1 MEIRQPFFSVIV
13 PTTGGRLQNLELVLT
28 SLSNQ
33 YFPKQLY
40 EVIVV
45 NDGGEQE
52 PYSLCKDFAEKFSG
66 LTYLYTERFQ
76 PLDFSQSISDI
87 RWVKVES
94 EAWGTYPLAGLDG
107 DIEKRTLDI
116 QPRNKGAMAARG
128 DFFIFA
134 DSDIIL
140 APTAL
145 SLYFQDM
152 MHNPNRIVLGVYH
165 WLYPMHVT
173 PEDVLTRF
181 DDIINEHIAKHMLSE
196 IEPTGVQS
204 HNICRDY
211 RMADFRAFPSDV
223 VFQQP
228 GHINHALSC
237 FSGNIC
243 WPRTIFEAI
252 GGYTPYLAA
261 GAHEDGYSGI
271 DIYKHGYG
279 ISFDGRII
287 GGHLYHPR
295 NVQWVEDLKWKRGEI
310 MWLNQQHADCPEMTG
325 IIELTNQ
332 EMERLGVG
340 DWKEKGKLGW

>member
-45 NDGGEQE
+45 NDGGEKQE
-52 PYSLCKDFAEKFSG
+52 PYNLCKEFAEKFSR
-66 LTYLYTERFQ
+66 LCYLRTERFQ
-76 PLDFSQSISDI
+76 PLDFDSPVSKIEGVVVEDI
-87 RWVKVES
+87 LDS
-94 EAWGTYPLAGLDG
+94 LYDGLG
-107 DIEKRTLDI
+107 NTVPNV
-116 QPRNKGAMAARG
+116 QPRNKGTIVAKS

-173 PEDVLTRF
+173 PEDILTRF
-181 DDIINEHIAKHMLSE
+181 DDIINEHISKYMLSE

-211 RMADFRAFPSDV
+211 RMADFRAFPPDT

-243 WPRTIFEAI
+243 WPRAIFEAI

>member
-45 NDGGEQE
+45 NDGGEKEASSVAQGFLQSFSRLF
-52 PYSLCKDFAEKFSG
+52 YIYGEKF
-66 LTYLYTERFQ
+66 T
-76 PLDFSQSISDI
+76 PLSFDKSIDAIREVPCVSWDGISD
-87 RWVKVES
+87 
-94 EAWGTYPLAGLDG
+94 YDG
-107 DIEKRTLDI
+107 IIQDI
-116 QPRNKGAMAARG
+116 QPRNKGAEFARG

-173 PEDVLTRF
+173 PDDVLTRF
-181 DDIINEHIAKHMLSE
+181 DDIINERISKYMLSE

-252 GGYTPYLAA
+252 GGYTSYLAA

>member
-1 MEIRQPFFSVIV
+1 MEIKQPFFSVIV

-52 PYSLCKDFAEKFSG
+52 PYNLCKEFAGWFSG
-66 LTYLYTERFQ
+66 MIYVRTERFE
-76 PLDFSQSISDI
+76 PLGFDEPFSNIKVRPVLDWWSDGQTAI
-87 RWVKVES
+87 GYKEL
-94 EAWGTYPLAGLDG
+94 PN
-107 DIEKRTLDI
+107 I
-116 QPRNKGAMAARG
+116 QPRNKGMLLAQG

-140 APTAL
+140 HPTAL

-173 PEDVLTRF
+173 PNDVLTRF
-181 DDIINEHIAKHMLSE
+181 DDIINERISKYMLSGV
-196 IEPTGVQS
+196 EPTGEQT

-211 RMADFRAFPSDV
+211 RMADFRAFPPDV

-310 MWLNQQHADCPEMTG
+310 PWLNEQHSDCPEMTG

>member
-1 MEIRQPFFSVIV
+1 MEIKQPFFSVII
-13 PTTGGRLQNLELVLT
+13 PTTGGRLENLELVLT

-33 YFPKQLY
+33 WFPKQLY

-45 NDGGEQE
+45 NDGGERE
-52 PYSLCKDFAEKFSG
+52 ALDVCKRFKDFERLAYF
-66 LTYLYTERFQ
+66 YTERFK
-76 PLDFSQSISDI
+76 PLDFGADLVDSVMVEDILDPLYNGAGNTISN
-87 RWVKVES
+87 V
-94 EAWGTYPLAGLDG
+94 
-107 DIEKRTLDI
+107 
-116 QPRNKGAMAARG
+116 QPRNKGVTIARSN
-128 DFFIFA
+128 FFIFA

-152 MHNPNRIVLGVYH
+152 MHNPNRVVLGVYH
-165 WLYPMHVT
+165 WLYPMHIT

-181 DDIINEHIAKHMLSE
+181 DDIINEHLAKKLLTE
-196 IEPTGVQS
+196 VEPTGKQT

-211 RMADFRAFPSDV
+211 RMADFRANPPDI

-243 WPRTIFEAI
+243 WSRTIFEAI
-252 GGYTPYLAA
+252 GGYTPYLHA
-261 GAHEDGYSGI
+261 GAHEDGYSGV

-279 ISFDGRII
+279 ISFDGRIV

-310 MWLNQQHADCPEMTG
+310 PWLNEQHSDCPEMIG
-325 IIELTNQ
+325 VIELTNQ
-332 EMERLGVG
+332 EMKRLGVG

>member
-1 MEIRQPFFSVIV
+1 M
-13 PTTGGRLQNLELVLT
+13 VLT
-28 SLSNQ
+28 SLSSQ
-33 YFPKQLY
+33 HFPKQLY

-45 NDGGEQE
+45 NDGGDMEAE
-52 PYSLCKDFAEKFSG
+52 ELTMGFADAFET
-66 LTYLYTERFQ
+66 LIYLYAGKFE
-76 PLDFSQSISDI
+76 PLSFDSSVEDI
-87 RWVKVES
+87 KKVDGYWAAQGHFPDNLS
-94 EAWGTYPLAGLDG
+94 EKDKIPNV
-107 DIEKRTLDI
+107 
-116 QPRNKGAMAARG
+116 QPRNKGVMLAHS

-140 APTAL
+140 PPNTL

-152 MHNPNRIVLGVYH
+152 MHDPNRVVLGVYH
-165 WLYPMHVT
+165 WLYPMHIT
-173 PEDVLTRF
+173 TEDVLTRF
-181 DDIINEHIAKHMLSE
+181 DDIINEHLAKKLITE
-196 IEPTGVQS
+196 IEPSGKPT

-211 RMADFRAFPSDV
+211 RMKDFQSFPPDI
-223 VFQQP
+223 VFKQP

-279 ISFDGRII
+279 ISFDGRIV

-295 NVQWVEDLKWKRGEI
+295 NVAWVEKLKWERGEI
-310 MWLNQQHADCPEMTG
+310 QWLNEQHADCPEMTG
-325 IIELTNQ
+325 VIEMTKK